1 MSYKLLQVSQLSA
14 LGVLGGN
21 YLNYPLYKDDLF
33 MGTVGTETGVLST
46 VKVTL
51 EEFTQGMYSNGNT
64 TSPWIS
70 AGIASLRRVYA
81 PNHRVG
87 IGTSWADEYPYAT
100 LTVHGGVSSS
110 EGLSAAPTRAGFR
123 NVLMGNVGIGTNSFG
138 TSETYMLNV
147 VGNTNVTG
155 NVTIGGN
162 TDITGNLTVGGDVDS
177 GADTSTTDT
186 LTFKSRI
193 DSNIEPSANS
203 TYDLGTTA
211 LRWSK
216 LWVDTMQ
223 ITGNVDIDGDLDV
236 DGTTNLDVV
245 DIDGA
250 VQIDATVTVG
260 VDDTG
265 YDVKFF
271 GATSD
276 KYTLWDQSLD
286 KLIVLGTAKV
296 SGQVSIG
303 DTIVPNCALDIG
315 IEHTN
320 ALKLPV
326 GNRTQRPANGAG
338 STAGNIVSAG
348 MIRFNSQDI
357 QFEGYD
363 GTNWGSLGGVIDVD
377 QDTYISAEDNPGDD
391 NNEIDFFIG
400 VLDSPELQMT
410 LDNGVLYP
418 AVDDNV
424 ALGKTDK
431 RWSHIYTQDLTVSD
445 ALVVTGNA
453 DFNGDLDVDG
463 TTNLDVVDID
473 GAVDMALT
481 LTLAGNADFNGDL
494 DVDGTTNL
502 DVVDIDGAVDMALTL
517 TLAGNADF
525 NGDLDVDG
533 TTNLDAVD
541 IDGAVQIDAAVTV
554 GVDDTGHNVK
564 FFGAAASHYLL
575 WDQAADDLV
584 LAGATSTISID
595 STVDATNTTSGSFHT
610 DGGVGIAKKLYVGT
624 NLDVGGTLTIGGGA
638 THTGGVQVN
647 NSFTVGVDDTGHDV
661 KFYGATAS
669 HYLLW
674 DQSEDD
680 LVLAGAT
687 STISIDSTVDAT
699 NTTSGSFHTDGG
711 VGIAKKLYVGTDL
724 DVDGTS
730 NLDVVDI
737 DGAVD
742 MASTL
747 TLAGNADFNGQLD
760 VSGTTNLDVV
770 DIDGAVD
777 MASTLT
783 LAGHA
788 DFNSTLNVQG
798 ETTLQTHLNMG
809 DGDIIKLGAS
819 ADLQIFHNGSHSYVQ
834 DTGTGSLVLAGT
846 QLYLQNGDA
855 DENFLACTDDGA
867 VQIYYDNAVKLATVT
882 GGITV
887 TGDVTSSDQFINT
900 VSTGTPPLVVS
911 STTNVPNLNVGMLG
925 DKKLWANGD
934 NWDCVPYTNGSG
946 TTYVGNGLAFR
957 NSNVGTGDAVTL
969 HDNASTGELYIDSGT
984 SKRIYHTGDFTWD
997 EKKAAHA
1004 WCTFTQASNGTVHK
1018 RDSFN
1023 IDAVTQPSSYYFE
1036 AAYTN
1041 AASNVYP
1048 SVVSQ
1053 YRPTPQSSAHPDN
1066 TQWSPSPR
1074 GPYLMDSTEGDNST
1088 HVRMKILLGVHA
1100 HAAQDGDEWSYMTV
1114 GNLYD
1119 LGSDAVEVCFISY
1132 S

>member
-1 MSYKLLQVSQLSA
+1 
-14 LGVLGGN
+14 
-21 YLNYPLYKDDLF
+21 
-33 MGTVGTETGVLST
+33 
-46 VKVTL
+46 
-51 EEFTQGMYSNGNT
+51 
-64 TSPWIS
+64 
-70 AGIASLRRVYA
+70 
-81 PNHRVG
+81 
-87 IGTSWADEYPYAT
+87 
-100 LTVHGGVSSS
+100 
-110 EGLSAAPTRAGFR
+110 
-123 NVLMGNVGIGTNSFG
+123 
-138 TSETYMLNV
+138 
-147 VGNTNVTG
+147 
-155 NVTIGGN
+155 
-162 TDITGNLTVGGDVDS
+162 
-177 GADTSTTDT
+177 
-186 LTFKSRI
+186 
-193 DSNIEPSANS
+193 
-203 TYDLGTTA
+203 
-211 LRWSK
+211 
-216 LWVDTMQ
+216 
-223 ITGNVDIDGDLDV
+223 
-236 DGTTNLDVV
+236 
-245 DIDGA
+245 
-250 VQIDATVTVG
+250 
-260 VDDTG
+260 
-265 YDVKFF
+265 
-271 GATSD
+271 
-276 KYTLWDQSLD
+276 
-286 KLIVLGTAKV
+286 
-296 SGQVSIG
+296 
-303 DTIVPNCALDIG
+303 
-315 IEHTN
+315 
-320 ALKLPV
+320 
-326 GNRTQRPANGAG
+326 
-338 STAGNIVSAG
+338 
-348 MIRFNSQDI
+348 
-357 QFEGYD
+357 
-363 GTNWGSLGGVIDVD
+363 
-377 QDTYISAEDNPGDD
+377 
-391 NNEIDFFIG
+391 
-400 VLDSPELQMT
+400 
-410 LDNGVLYP
+410 
-418 AVDDNV
+418 
-424 ALGKTDK
+424 
-431 RWSHIYTQDLTVSD
+431 
-445 ALVVTGNA
+445 
-453 DFNGDLDVDG
+453 
-463 TTNLDVVDID
+463 
-473 GAVDMALT
+473 
-481 LTLAGNADFNGDL
+481 
-494 DVDGTTNL
+494 
-502 DVVDIDGAVDMALTL
+502 
-517 TLAGNADF
+517 
-525 NGDLDVDG
+525 
-533 TTNLDAVD
+533 
-541 IDGAVQIDAAVTV
+541 
-554 GVDDTGHNVK
+554 
-564 FFGAAASHYLL
+564 
-575 WDQAADDLV
+575 
-584 LAGATSTISID
+584 
-595 STVDATNTTSGSFHT
+595 
-610 DGGVGIAKKLYVGT
+610 
-624 NLDVGGTLTIGGGA
+624 
-638 THTGGVQVN
+638 
-647 NSFTVGVDDTGHDV
+647 
-661 KFYGATAS
+661 
-669 HYLLW
+669 
-674 DQSEDD
+674 
-680 LVLAGAT
+680 
-687 STISIDSTVDAT
+687 
-699 NTTSGSFHTDGG
+699 TDGG